1 MPEMTC
7 FAENIPEGI
16 QEILKTQF
24 QTHRSQLQPLDEMQ
38 EKVGLLDKEEAPNS
52 ELDFVAASIK
62 P

>member
-1 MPEMTC
+1 L
-7 FAENIPEGI
+7 
-16 QEILKTQF
+16 LKTYQKVF
-24 QTHRSQLQPLDEMQ
+24 KKYLKRNSETHRSQLQPIDEMQ